1 MSRPDLTPAAQPGA
15 EAWLPTQQVAGPPT
29 QLFTAR
35 ERDDADTGVGRRVDD
50 RLWELFVVFE
60 PAQALQQQFDLRPE
74 GFIALHDVGAPV
86 SRRWLAAQAAARGLA
101 LHRLVIR
108 SQGHGVAL
116 ATIEF
121 AELPGADGT
130 PVRVY
135 STDVDADS
143 RQRPQIA
150 RTLLGSSRLAVV
162 LLGDLPSHALAAALQ
177 PLHEA
182 IVAGPWR
189 NRELLVLP
197 LAGSS
202 AQAQQV
208 TQLGQGTGVRTTV
221 APLVAGGEQALSY
234 AVVAWNRL
242 HQPLGGRAAPQI
254 ALPAAAARPPTA
266 PVPAAPGPSAPA
278 PAPRPAV
285 SAPPLPPVP
294 GFVTQAPPV
303 PNAQARHAALP
314 LQPMPDPRATAP
326 NRGEASSLQRY
337 VQRCLEVKGMVS
349 CCVFEP
355 ESQRTLAFAGAR
367 PGPAALA
374 SQGAAL
380 HAALRAGA
388 QALGLGGAPP
398 EAAVTLA
405 GHHLVLRPVP
415 GQPGRVLHAVIDRS
429 ATPLVLAMRH
439 IERLDEALGED

>member
-1 MSRPDLTPAAQPGA
+1 MSRPDLTPAAHPEA

-35 ERDDADTGVGRRVDD
+35 ERDDADTGVGRRVDE

-60 PAQALQQQFDLRPE
+60 PAQALQQQFDRRPE

-86 SRRWLAAQAAARGLA
+86 SRRWLAALAAARGLA
-101 LHRLVIR
+101 LQRLVIR

-150 RTLLGSSRLAVV
+150 RALLGSSRLGVV
-162 LLGDLPSHALAAALQ
+162 LLGDLPPHALTATLQ
-177 PLHEA
+177 PLHDA

-208 TQLGQGTGVRTTV
+208 AQLGHGTGVRTTV
-221 APLVAGGEQALSY
+221 APLVGGADQALGY
-234 AVVAWNRL
+234 AVLAWNRL
-242 HQPLGGRAAPQI
+242 HLPLGGRAAPQI
-254 ALPAAAARPPTA
+254 VLPAPSVRPVTA
-266 PVPAAPGPSAPA
+266 PASAPA
-278 PAPRPAV
+278 PLPAAPSSAPVPSFVAPAAPAAPARPRPA
-285 SAPPLPPVP
+285 
-294 GFVTQAPPV
+294 T
-303 PNAQARHAALP
+303 LP
-314 LQPMPDPRATAP
+314 LQPMPDPRGGAT
-326 NRGEASSLQRY
+326 RGDASPMQRY

-380 HAALRAGA
+380 YAALRGGA
-388 QALGLGGAPP
+388 HALGLGSAPP

-415 GQPGRVLHAVIDRS
+415 GHPGLVLHAVIDRS

-439 IERLDEALGED
+439 LERLDEALPPR

>member
-1 MSRPDLTPAAQPGA
+1 MSRPDLTPAAHPEA

-60 PAQALQQQFDLRPE
+60 PAQALQQQFDRRPE
-74 GFIALHDVGAPV
+74 GFITLHDVGAPV
-86 SRRWLAAQAAARGLA
+86 SRRWLAALAAARGLA
-101 LHRLVIR
+101 MHRLVIR

-130 PVRVY
+130 PVRLY

-150 RTLLGSSRLAVV
+150 RTLLGASRLAVV
-162 LLGDLPSHALAAALQ
+162 LLGDLPPHALAATLQ

-208 TQLGQGTGVRTTV
+208 AQLGQGTGVRTTV
-221 APLVAGGEQALSY
+221 APLVGGADQALGY
-234 AVVAWNRL
+234 TVLAWNRL

-254 ALPAAAARPPTA
+254 VLPAPAARPAEVPASA
-266 PVPAAPGPSAPA
+266 PVPLSTATVPVAPPSAPVPSFVTPSA
-278 PAPRPAV
+278 ATPPAPPR
-285 SAPPLPPVP
+285 
-294 GFVTQAPPV
+294 
-303 PNAQARHAALP
+303 AATLP
-314 LQPMPDPRATAP
+314 LQPMPDPRAPGAT
-326 NRGEASSLQRY
+326 RGAASPLQHY

-355 ESQRTLAFAGAR
+355 GSQRTLAFAGAR

-380 HAALRAGA
+380 YAALRGGA
-388 QALGLGGAPP
+388 HALGLGSAPP
-398 EAAVTLA
+398 EAAITLA

-415 GQPGRVLHAVIDRS
+415 GHPGLVLHAVLDRS
-429 ATPLVLAMRH
+429 ATPLVLAVRH
-439 IERLDEALGED
+439 LERLDEAVPPR